1 MAEGA
6 RLSTR
11 SPPLPVPARRLRLL
25 KMRLSLLLPLLVLGE
40 ERVGLMLKFA
50 KRGLECAVASSVWL
64 ASLGTAT
71 EKIAR
76 VQVPAWSL
84 QVPSFA
90 LLEANSGRER
100 AAEAGFALDSPL
112 GSTGS
117 DACC

>member
-1 MAEGA
+1 LAEGA

-11 SPPLPVPARRLRLL
+11 RVPGRLGERKALLSRLL
-25 KMRLSLLLPLLVLGE
+25 LLWWELVE
-40 ERVGLMLKFA
+40 ERVELMLKVA

-64 ASLGTAT
+64 ASLGKAT